1 MATLP
6 ATGSQISFGQ
16 VNQAFAPPGGVGGVL
31 GVGYTPGSAGNA
43 PSGGQ
48 NIRLSAILG
57 ANSTYGT
64 PQAAGTQISFA
75 LRFWGKVGPNSY

>member
-16 VNQAFAPPGGVGGVL
+16 VNQAFAPPGGR
-31 GVGYTPGSAGNA
+31 TPGSAGNA
-43 PSGGQ
+43 PAGGQ
-48 NIRLSAILG
+48 NIRLSSVLG

-75 LRFWGKVGPNSY
+75 LRFWGQSGPYG